1 MQIHVAL
8 RQRGWSERTRDMSH
22 DWFLSIPL

>member
-8 RQRGWSERTRDMSH
+8 QQRGWSERTYD
-22 DWFLSIPL
+22 LS